1 MHLLICSVFLVIHR
15 SVVSPLFVAKH
26 SDYEDISAPPS
37 SAHTSDVA
45 PAGSF
50 KTSVFCLLFLNVSS
64 VVLKGEILL
73 RLQPSGFPLVNKQS
87 VFVLNELLDLQTK
100 N

>member
-1 MHLLICSVFLVIHR
+1 MIHR

-73 RLQPSGFPLVNKQS
+73 HVNKQHF